1 VPSAWIPA
9 STSAAPTGSSPA
21 SRGSIPTRRR
31 SARPPWAEWVIDGSL
46 LHEIDAREIPPD
58 WPSGHVPLDHAK
70 PYPQPVPEGDGVV
83 YRLDPDLV
91 DWAYELTRK
100 VALDDTEALRAA
112 REPYVHHPA
121 ARQALRVQG
130 RQRRGH
136 DPSGTGAW

>member
-1 VPSAWIPA
+1 MDPRFDLSRAYWLVAGIAGVDPDDA
-9 STSAAPTGSSPA
+9 SLGSAA
-21 SRGSIPTRRR
+21 
-31 SARPPWAEWVIDGSL
+31 WAEWVIDGSL
-46 LHEIDAREIPPD
+46 LHELDAREIPPD
-58 WPSGHVPLDHAK
+58 WRSGHVPLDHAE